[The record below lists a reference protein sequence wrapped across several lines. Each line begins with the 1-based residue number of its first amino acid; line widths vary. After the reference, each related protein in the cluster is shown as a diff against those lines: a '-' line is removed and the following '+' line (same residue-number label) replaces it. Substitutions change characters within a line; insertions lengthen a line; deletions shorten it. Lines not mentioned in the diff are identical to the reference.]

1 MLHLILAALVH
12 YDVLISAGHEGRPQS
27 CARFPKHHCNLGT
40 PGERTWNPIVADEA
54 TRKLRAMGYTVAREP
69 ADFDGEYDVKAAI
82 FIHFDGQDKP
92 CATGASIGYRNDAF
106 KPAADLWR
114 STYSAVFPFRFMPDN
129 FTGNLRYYYGFR
141 QVHAQDAALVLELGE
156 LTCPAQRAWLSPRL
170 QQEGDLIAQFV
181 DRLIREPQ

>member
-1 MLHLILAALVH
+1 
-12 YDVLISAGHEGRPQS
+12 
-27 CARFPKHHCNLGT
+27 
-40 PGERTWNPIVADEA
+40 
-54 TRKLRAMGYTVAREP
+54 
-69 ADFDGEYDVKAAI
+69 
-82 FIHFDGQDKP
+82 
-92 CATGASIGYRNDAF
+92 
-106 KPAADLWR
+106 
-114 STYSAVFPFRFMPDN
+114 VFPFRFMPDN